1 MLHAA
6 GERHSASGEGRP
18 AASGP
23 RPQVVERR
31 MIHNHFGRCVSI
43 LSYKYIDILEGL
55 QEVDR

>member
-23 RPQVVERR
+23 RPQVFGRR
-31 MIHNHFGRCVSI
+31 MIHNHFGRRVPI
-43 LSYKYIDILEGL
+43 LPYTYIDILEGL